1 MLTAADLLERLDDA
15 GERRGIEAKQGLGDA
30 AEETISAFANE
41 PDLGGGYIV
50 FGIEE
55 TTDGALRVVGV
66 TDPQKLQHDFT
77 SVCANRFSK
86 PVRPEV
92 EIELV
97 EGKHV
102 LVAFVPES
110 SPSAKPVFIKR
121 QGFEKGSYRR
131 IGDGDHRC
139 SEEDLRLLLRL
150 ADAVVYEQSLV
161 PDARW
166 DDLDPEAIEHYRGRL
181 VRVEPTT
188 EMAAASHEVIVLSV
202 AGGQQLEGGVAPT
215 VAGVLLFGKKQ
226 SLRRLMPAQMVDY
239 IRVAGTTW
247 VPSGDARYEDA
258 REIREPLLRSFER
271 VFAET
276 YDSLPRPFR
285 LPPGQVERDDRPR
298 LPERALREVLV
309 NALMHRDYRE
319 NRPTQV
325 IRYTDRIEV
334 HNAGYSL
341 TPDER
346 FGEPGSA
353 LRNPRLSAVFRDVR
367 LAEAK
372 GTGIR
377 AVRQAMAEAG
387 MEPPVFQSDRGANL
401 FMTTLWLH
409 NLLDDDELG
418 WLAGIGTDGLTDA
431 QKHGLVVA
439 RRTGKVTN
447 SALRDLCGLDT
458 LAASRELRALRDKG
472 LLVMK
477 GKAAGTFYVPAPSIV
492 DVEST
497 ERAVAM
503 REAPH
508 IAAPMREAG
517 GEMREAPGGA
527 ETGKIPEDSSV
538 IAAASSAPMWKA
550 SGVPMWE
557 APKRSVRKGE
567 LPSTLRQAL
576 RRLGRRSPPEA
587 VIEVIRALCAFQPL
601 TKTEIAELLKRSPRH
616 VAERYLA
623 PMVSSGQ
630 LELRFPYNP
639 VHPDQAYRASTPPK
653 EDDE

>member
-1 MLTAADLLERLDDA
+1 MLTVADLFQQLEDA
-15 GERRGIEAKQGLGDA
+15 GERRGIEAKRDLGDA

-41 PDLGGGYIV
+41 PDLGGGYLV
-50 FGIEE
+50 FGVEE
-55 TTDGALRVVGV
+55 TADGTFRVVGV
-66 TDPQKLQHDFT
+66 RDPQKLQHDFT

-97 EGKHV
+97 DGKHV
-102 LVAFVPES
+102 LVAFVPEA

-150 ADAVVYEQSLV
+150 ADAVAYEQSVV

-166 DDLDPEAIEHYRGRL
+166 DDLDPEAIEHYRSRL

-188 EMAAASHEVIVLSV
+188 EMAGASHDVIVLSV
-202 AGGQQLEGGVAPT
+202 AGGQRIEGGIAPT
-215 VAGVLLFGKKQ
+215 VAGVLLFGKKA
-226 SLRRLMPAQMVDY
+226 SLRRLIPAQMVDY
-239 IRVAGTTW
+239 IRVGGTTW

-285 LPPGQVERDDRPR
+285 LPPGQLERDDRPR

-325 IRYTDRIEV
+325 IRYTDRIEI

-401 FMTTLWLH
+401 FIATLWLH
-409 NLLDDDELG
+409 NLLDDDELT
-418 WLAGIGTDGLTDA
+418 WLRGMGKDGLTDA

-447 SALRDLCGLDT
+447 AALRDLCGLDT
-458 LAASRELRALRDKG
+458 LTASRELRALRDKG

-477 GKAAGTFYVPAPSIV
+477 GKAAGTFYVLGPDLLRLENA
-492 DVEST
+492 ESAGVMWEASHT
-497 ERAVAM
+497 RGDSEGVAW
-503 REAPH
+503 EA
-508 IAAPMREAG
+508 ADSASVAG
-517 GEMREAPGGA
+517 PPR
-527 ETGKIPEDSSV
+527 DSNGISHD
-538 IAAASSAPMWKA
+538 SKTPMWEA
-550 SGVPMWE
+550 AGSPMWE
-557 APKRSVRKGE
+557 APKRPVRKAD
-567 LPSTLRQAL
+567 LPFGLRQAL
-576 RRLGRRSPPEA
+576 RRIGKRSSPEA
-587 VIEVIRALCAFQPL
+587 VTEVIRELCRFQPM
-601 TKTEIAELLKRSPRH
+601 TKAQLASLLQRNPRH

-623 PMVSSGQ
+623 AMVVSGD
-630 LELRFPYNP
+630 LVLRFPNQP
-639 VHPDQAYRASTPPK
+639 AHPDQAYRASTPPK

>member
-1 MLTAADLLERLDDA
+1 MLTVADLFQQLEDA
-15 GERRGIEAKQGLGDA
+15 GERRGIEAKRDLGEA

-41 PDLGGGYIV
+41 PDLGGGYLV
-50 FGIEE
+50 FGVEE
-55 TTDGALRVVGV
+55 TADGTFRVVGV
-66 TDPQKLQHDFT
+66 RDPQKLQHDLT

-97 EGKHV
+97 DGKHV
-102 LVAFVPES
+102 LVAFVPEA

-139 SEEDLRLLLRL
+139 SEEDLRLLIRL
-150 ADAVVYEQSLV
+150 ADAVAYEQSVV

-166 DDLDPEAIEHYRGRL
+166 DDLDPDAIEHYRSRL

-188 EMAAASHEVIVLSV
+188 EMAGASHDVIVLSV
-202 AGGQQLEGGVAPT
+202 AGGQRIEGGIAPT
-215 VAGVLLFGKKQ
+215 VAGVLLFGKKA

-239 IRVAGTTW
+239 IRVGGTTW

-285 LPPGQVERDDRPR
+285 LPPGQLERDDRPR

-401 FMTTLWLH
+401 FIATLWLH
-409 NLLDDDELG
+409 NLLDDDELT
-418 WLAGIGTDGLTDA
+418 WLRGMGKDELTDA

-447 SALRDLCGLDT
+447 AALRDLCGLDT
-458 LAASRELRALRDKG
+458 LTASRELRALRDKG

-477 GKAAGTFYVPAPSIV
+477 GKAAGTFYVLGPDLLRLENA
-492 DVEST
+492 ES
-497 ERAVAM
+497 
-503 REAPH
+503 
-508 IAAPMREAG
+508 AG
-517 GEMREAPGGA
+517 
-527 ETGKIPEDSSV
+527 V
-538 IAAASSAPMWKA
+538 
-550 SGVPMWE
+550 MWE
-557 APKRSVRKGE
+557 ASHTRGEAPAEKWGVDRVKWGADRETWGVPANPPPTYESRTIQSESVAGLLPADLQIE
-567 LPSTLRQAL
+567 LRD
-576 RRLGRRSPPEA
+576 LG
-587 VIEVIRALCAFQPL
+587 
-601 TKTEIAELLKRSPRH
+601 KRSPREK
-616 VAERYLA
+616 VVRLIVDLCRISPRSPRELAALLRRNQRYLTENILSPLVA
-623 PMVSSGQ
+623 GGTLVLAYP
-630 LELRFPYNP
+630 EKPA
-639 VHPDQAYRASTPPK
+639 HPDQAYCVPPTPG
-653 EDDE
+653 EADEL